1 VHAQGDVGSQDLMD
15 ALDFQEE
22 TCELVCACDSF
33 SKERG
38 VLLPLN
44 SQMLGIFLVT
54 DRRLRRSR
62 FSAEQRAE
70 Y

>member
-1 VHAQGDVGSQDLMD
+1 MLWPVFSGYSHTEA
-15 ALDFQEE
+15 E
-22 TCELVCACDSF
+22 TLLLGN
-33 SKERG
+33 RG
-38 VLLPLN
+38 
-44 SQMLGIFLVT
+44 T